1 MISSLGCSTRGT
13 LATSARRVQRKRASS
28 QCPVKGTGLRA
39 TGSTQR
45 LLEAI
50 RVYYRNGDHCYPEIA
65 GGDQQLGWGSHAQYP
80 GPPRMEVGL
89 GCC

>member
-1 MISSLGCSTRGT
+1 MISSLGFSTRGT
-13 LATSARRVQRKRASS
+13 RAASARRVQRKRASS

-39 TGSTQR
+39 MQ
-45 LLEAI
+45 
-50 RVYYRNGDHCYPEIA
+50 YPEIA